1 MGAYWFRRGRR
12 GGNSGR
18 MRPASLKWATYKLKN
33 NDISQPFTA
42 QIVLLKRTYFALAV
56 IVSSPALLLFA
67 LCPPGRGGVW
77 FTVIVAEL
85 TVTALLYFR
94 ETLNLF
100 LSKKVSILHWFL
112 YLCTVEIFPI
122 SLLWLLAVR

>member
-1 MGAYWFRRGRR
+1 M
-12 GGNSGR
+12 
-18 MRPASLKWATYKLKN
+18 KLKAPETVFSSAGFCPGCGHGLATRL
-33 NDISQPFTA
+33 IGALTLSQPFTA